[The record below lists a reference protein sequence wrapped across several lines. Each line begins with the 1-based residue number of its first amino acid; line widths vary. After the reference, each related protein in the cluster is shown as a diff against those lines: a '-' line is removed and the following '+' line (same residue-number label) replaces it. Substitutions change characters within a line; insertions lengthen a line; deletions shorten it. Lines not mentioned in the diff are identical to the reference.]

1 MALRDQDAQR
11 RLSTERALDRQ
22 ASDVSSRAEDAV
34 LVRAFQAGDPLA
46 FPAIYER
53 YRPLARH
60 IAFRILRSPEEADE
74 TSQETMLRVYQGLNR
89 FEGELRLQGWVARI
103 SANLALD
110 TVRQRSRRPARADR
124 PVEEVAAHLPDPAQ
138 DPEALVARMLED
150 EEVRRVLATLP
161 PHYRDALVMREY
173 WGRSH
178 AEIGAALGVTPPQ
191 AKALL
196 HRAKGSFRKA
206 WEAASSGVA
215 GIAPLLLLPFKKVFG
230 LGAETA
236 SAAVHATQAAPTL
249 TLVPQLAQTAASSSG
264 MAERIAAAGM
274 AVLVVAGVGAG
285 AVVVQDRVVAPKPA
299 AVVAAAPV
307 ADGATTDDATGS
319 GEGTQGQD
327 AGAAAATSDTSTDAA
342 TDGATTDAAAAPAD
356 GTATDPTAT
365 DGAAPVLGDPP
376 APVISITS
384 PIVLCDGCTVTWS
397 VVSATHAGSL
407 ADGDLRFT
415 DRLLGTVTDASG
427 AAVEAW
433 SMTSQ
438 ISGSIV
444 GGDGT
449 ARISLA
455 LTTPDGDSTWTGKGL
470 LSPKSGSSF
479 ALAGTWVLESAAP
492 GATGLPAGGTL
503 AGTLGLWSDGASPT
517 SLTLALRAL

>member
-11 RLSTERALDRQ
+11 RLSAERADRLS
-22 ASDVSSRAEDAV
+22 SDVSARADDAV
-34 LVRAFQAGDPLA
+34 LVRSFQAGDPLA

-110 TVRQRSRRPARADR
+110 TVRARSRRPARADR

-178 AEIGAALGVTPPQ
+178 AEIGAALGVTAPQ

-206 WEAASSGVA
+206 WEAASAGVA
-215 GIAPLLLLPFKKVFG
+215 GIAPLLLLPFKKLFG

-236 SAAVHATQAAPTL
+236 SAAAHATQAVSAAPTL
-249 TLVPQLAQTAASSSG
+249 TLVPQIAQTAASSSG

-274 AVLVVAGVGAG
+274 AVLVAAGVGAG
-285 AVVVQDRVVAPKPA
+285 AVVVKDRVTAPKPA
-299 AVVAAAPV
+299 AVVAAAPAGDDATAT
-307 ADGATTDDATGS
+307 ADATSGKGTKDQTATAASTDATTDGTGDA
-319 GEGTQGQD
+319 
-327 AGAAAATSDTSTDAA
+327 
-342 TDGATTDAAAAPAD
+342 
-356 GTATDPTAT
+356 TATDPAAAVSDGTTDPAAT
-365 DGAAPVLGDPP
+365 DPAAAPVLGEPP
-376 APVISITS
+376 VPVFSITS
-384 PIVLCDGCTVTWS
+384 PIVLCDGCTVSWS
-397 VVSATHAGSL
+397 VVSATHAGSI

-415 DRLLGTVTDASG
+415 DRILGTVSDASG
-427 AAVEAW
+427 AAVEGW
-433 SMTSQ
+433 YLTSQ
-438 ISGSIV
+438 ISGQIV

-455 LTTPDGDSTWTGKGL
+455 LSTPDGDSTWSGKGL

-479 ALAGTWVLESAAP
+479 ALSGTWVLETAAP

-503 AGTLGLWSDGASPT
+503 AGTLGLWADGASPV
-517 SLTLALRAL
+517 SLMLALRAL